1 MDVLRLIV
9 VSKTNGIVN
18 IDEKKKKRNRAIRK
32 AKWKLVAVVLNAMKI
47 KMMEELSPEVK

>member
-18 IDEKKKKRNRAIRK
+18 IDEKKRNRAIRK
-32 AKWKLVAVVLNAMKI
+32 ANWKLVAVVLNAKKI